1 MGELI
6 QLGGSGGTP
15 SANNPDYYG
24 GDIPFLSIAD
34 INGRDITNTAK
45 TLTDEGLQNSAAWIV
60 PSGAVSLAMY
70 ASVGKVGIIRQDTAT
85 SQAFYNMVF
94 DNEALRDFVFTRLE
108 KAETDSEW
116 EPYIST
122 GTQRNLNADK
132 VKSFSLDV
140 PSNEEA
146 SEISAYFA
154 NLDTLIT
161 LHQRE
166 CGKPPFNQS
175 PAWEQRKLGEL
186 IQLGGS
192 GGTPSANNPDYYGGD
207 IPFLSIADINGRD
220 ITNTAKTLTDEGLQN
235 SAAWIVP
242 SGAVSLAMYASV
254 GKVGIIRQDT
264 ATSQA
269 FYNMVFD
276 NEALRDFVFT
286 RLEKAETDSEWEPYI
301 STGTQRNLNAD
312 KVKSFSLDVPSNEE
326 ASEISAYFANLDTLI
341 TLHQRECGKPPFNQ
355 SPAWEQR
362 KWSEYVSISTDMV
375 DPRSGN
381 YDNLPHVGPGNM
393 ESFTGRLYDNVNTVK
408 DDVLISG
415 KFHFNPGDIIYG
427 KINPQLGKY
436 TYAQFEGLASAD
448 AYVLNGKNGLTQEF
462 LFGILQTK
470 AFFDYSVSVSMR
482 SGMPKI
488 NRDELNAFE
497 FLAPNESEQRAIG
510 DILLKL
516 DDLITLH
523 QSEPRFADA
532 G

>member
-1 MGELI
+1 MVNNERNVNCEL
-6 QLGGSGGTP
+6 GYDRT
-15 SANNPDYYG
+15 
-24 GDIPFLSIAD
+24 LSIATMTFNGGNGAADDSLSNYKVIRVGD
-34 INGRDITNTAK
+34 IAFEGHTNKVHAYGRFVLNDAGDGLMSPRFSCLRPIVEQRYSFWKYYIPREESMRPILVNATKNGTMMNE
-45 TLTDEGLQNSAAWIV
+45 LV
-60 PSGAVSLAMY
+60 PDDLMHESILVPCLAEQE
-70 ASVGKVGIIRQDTAT
+70 VIG
-85 SQAFYNMVF
+85 N
-94 DNEALRDFVFTRLE
+94 
-108 KAETDSEW
+108 
-116 EPYIST
+116 
-122 GTQRNLNADK
+122 
-132 VKSFSLDV
+132 SFSQLDHV
-140 PSNEEA
+140 
-146 SEISAYFA
+146 
-154 NLDTLIT
+154 
-161 LHQRE
+161 
-166 CGKPPFNQS
+166 
-175 PAWEQRKLGEL
+175 
-186 IQLGGS
+186 
-192 GGTPSANNPDYYGGD
+192 
-207 IPFLSIADINGRD
+207 
-220 ITNTAKTLTDEGLQN
+220 
-235 SAAWIVP
+235 
-242 SGAVSLAMYASV
+242 
-254 GKVGIIRQDT
+254 
-264 ATSQA
+264 
-269 FYNMVFD
+269 
-276 NEALRDFVFT
+276 
-286 RLEKAETDSEWEPYI
+286 
-301 STGTQRNLNAD
+301 
-312 KVKSFSLDVPSNEE
+312 
-326 ASEISAYFANLDTLI
+326 I

-408 DDVLISG
+408 DDALISG

-523 QSEPRFADA
+523 QRMCPIFSFCAHGSRTNFAQTLQGWLQILRYPRPIPKMLVSPSAPASGVFGTAKGAFICASSSA
-532 G
+532 GASTSSPSARKNFITSSTLCCRESLSSP

>member
-1 MGELI
+1 MGQSPNGACYTDNPNDAVLVQGNADLKDGWVFPRVWTTEITKTAKAGDLI
-6 QLGGSGGTP
+6 MSVRAPVGAMGKTAYDVVLGRGVAGIVGNEFLFQALSKKEAEGYWSTVSAGSTFD
-15 SANNPDYYG
+15 S
-24 GDIPFLSIAD
+24 
-34 INGRDITNTAK
+34 INGDELRNTPVDYPRSK
-45 TLTDEGLQNSAAWIV
+45 PERE
-60 PSGAVSLAMY
+60 AV
-70 ASVGKVGIIRQDTAT
+70 
-85 SQAFYNMVF
+85 
-94 DNEALRDFVFTRLE
+94 
-108 KAETDSEW
+108 
-116 EPYIST
+116 
-122 GTQRNLNADK
+122 
-132 VKSFSLDV
+132 
-140 PSNEEA
+140 
-146 SEISAYFA
+146 
-154 NLDTLIT
+154 
-161 LHQRE
+161 
-166 CGKPPFNQS
+166 
-175 PAWEQRKLGEL
+175 
-186 IQLGGS
+186 GS
-192 GGTPSANNPDYYGGD
+192 C
-207 IPFLSIADINGRD
+207 LSRIDC
-220 ITNTAKTLTDEGLQN
+220 
-235 SAAWIVP
+235 
-242 SGAVSLAMYASV
+242 
-254 GKVGIIRQDT
+254 
-264 ATSQA
+264 
-269 FYNMVFD
+269 
-276 NEALRDFVFT
+276 
-286 RLEKAETDSEWEPYI
+286 
-301 STGTQRNLNAD
+301 
-312 KVKSFSLDVPSNEE
+312 
-326 ASEISAYFANLDTLI
+326 LI

-408 DDVLISG
+408 DDALISG

-523 QSEPRFADA
+523 QRMCPIFSFCAHGSRTNFAQTLQGWLQILRYPRPIPKMLVSPSAPASGVFGTAKGAFICASSSA
-532 G
+532 GASTSSPSARKNFITSSTLCCRESLSSP

>member
-341 TLHQRECGKPPFNQ
+341 TLHQRMCPIFSFCAHGSRTNFAQTLQGWLQILRYPRPIPKMLV
-355 SPAWEQR
+355 SPSAPASGVFGTAKGAFICASSSAGASTSSPSAR
-362 KWSEYVSISTDMV
+362 KNFITSSTLCC
-375 DPRSGN
+375 R
-381 YDNLPHVGPGNM
+381 
-393 ESFTGRLYDNVNTVK
+393 ESL
-408 DDVLISG
+408 SS
-415 KFHFNPGDIIYG
+415 P
-427 KINPQLGKY
+427 
-436 TYAQFEGLASAD
+436 
-448 AYVLNGKNGLTQEF
+448 
-462 LFGILQTK
+462 
-470 AFFDYSVSVSMR
+470 
-482 SGMPKI
+482 
-488 NRDELNAFE
+488 
-497 FLAPNESEQRAIG
+497 
-510 DILLKL
+510 
-516 DDLITLH
+516 
-523 QSEPRFADA
+523 
-532 G
+532 

>member
-1 MGELI
+1 MVDPRSGNYDNLPHVGPGNMESFTGRLYDNVNTVKDDALI
-6 QLGGSGGTP
+6 SGKFHFNPGDIIYGKINPQLGKYTYAQFEGLASADAYVLNGKNGLTQEFLFGILQTKAFFDYSVSVSMRSGMP
-15 SANNPDYYG
+15 KINRDELNAFEFLAPNESEQRAI
-24 GDIPFLSIAD
+24 GDILL
-34 INGRDITNTAK
+34 K
-45 TLTDEGLQNSAAWIV
+45 
-60 PSGAVSLAMY
+60 
-70 ASVGKVGIIRQDTAT
+70 
-85 SQAFYNMVF
+85 
-94 DNEALRDFVFTRLE
+94 
-108 KAETDSEW
+108 
-116 EPYIST
+116 
-122 GTQRNLNADK
+122 
-132 VKSFSLDV
+132 LD
-140 PSNEEA
+140 
-146 SEISAYFA
+146 
-154 NLDTLIT
+154 DLIT

-341 TLHQRECGKPPFNQ
+341 TLHQRMCPIFSFCAHESRTNFAQTLQGWLQILRYPRPIPKMLV
-355 SPAWEQR
+355 SPSAPASGVFGTAKGAFICASSSAGASTSSPSAR
-362 KWSEYVSISTDMV
+362 KNFITSSTLCC
-375 DPRSGN
+375 R
-381 YDNLPHVGPGNM
+381 
-393 ESFTGRLYDNVNTVK
+393 ESL
-408 DDVLISG
+408 SS
-415 KFHFNPGDIIYG
+415 P
-427 KINPQLGKY
+427 
-436 TYAQFEGLASAD
+436 
-448 AYVLNGKNGLTQEF
+448 
-462 LFGILQTK
+462 
-470 AFFDYSVSVSMR
+470 
-482 SGMPKI
+482 
-488 NRDELNAFE
+488 
-497 FLAPNESEQRAIG
+497 
-510 DILLKL
+510 
-516 DDLITLH
+516 
-523 QSEPRFADA
+523 
-532 G
+532 